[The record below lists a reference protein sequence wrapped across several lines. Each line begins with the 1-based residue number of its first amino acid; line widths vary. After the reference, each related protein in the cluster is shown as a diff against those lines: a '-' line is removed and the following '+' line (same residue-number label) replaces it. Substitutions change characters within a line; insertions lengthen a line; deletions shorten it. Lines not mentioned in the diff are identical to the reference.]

1 MISNLPLLDLTI
13 NHGNALTEPDF
24 DLLRRQFRDDNPDAP
39 DRNDPD
45 DYDLTYP
52 NLASVSAV
60 EFFPL
65 LGEPSRDNLKLAS
78 AVLMS
83 STFPYV
89 TSAAALPTDPP
100 RHVVDAGYYDN
111 YGVNLAA
118 SWVWSHRLWISR
130 HASGVLLVQARAF
143 RNERRLKMLDEEILA
158 RPSRPGKTPGRRV
171 VARAS
176 RPISA
181 LVGHTRGRWTEVDG
195 APGRRDRQGTR
206 LVNVLSQ

>member
-1 MISNLPLLDLTI
+1 MLVEDGRRLLISNLPLYDLTI
-13 NHGNALTEPDF
+13 NHGNALTEDDI
-24 DLLRRQFRDDNPDAP
+24 DLPAPPVPGDNPEAP
-39 DRNDPD
+39 DRSDPD
-45 DYDLTYP
+45 DYDLVYP

-65 LGEPSRDNLKLAS
+65 FGEPSRDKLRLAS

-89 TSAAALPTDPP
+89 TSSAALPTDPP

-118 SWVWSHRLWISR
+118 AWVWSHRFWIST
-130 HASGVLLVQARAF
+130 HTSGVLLVQARAF

-158 RPSRPGKTPGRRV
+158 PPSDKARRAGGRV
-171 VARAS
+171 VTRAS
-176 RPISA
+176 QP
-181 LVGHTRGRWTEVDG
+181 HFF
-195 APGRRDRQGTR
+195 PGWSRSWPTD
-206 LVNVLSQ
+206 